1 MRLSDLAQ
9 LLIAAADIRDRFG
22 QPLRL
27 TDYQKRFIDDE
38 SRFRLVLKSRQVGGS
53 FMIAVEAFL
62 HCLLFPSSTVLLVSR
77 SMRQSVELMRKV
89 KTIVYELSKARVRDG
104 DTLYTVKIER
114 ETETLIEFSNGSR
127 IISLPNNP
135 DTIRGYTANMVYV
148 DEAAMFKN
156 DEEIRKAVVF
166 TTVATDGRITLVST
180 PKGKRGWFY
189 EAYQEPEKW
198 SIHRIHYSQ
207 APHLGQ
213 EIEELRK
220 TLTELDWRQEME
232 LEFLDEAAALFPY
245 DLILAATEDY
255 STQLE
260 TLENGYVGI
269 DFGRYRD
276 STVIIAVEKSEKLR
290 VRFIH
295 AMVGEDFNKQIDF
308 ITKACGIIKPIR
320 VLVDKTGMGIPLY
333 DVLAKK
339 LGAIVDGFT
348 FTTSNKE
355 ALILRLYNAFR
366 NNEVIIPADATELVN
381 QLHQFQRKEERGH
394 VKFEAPAGGH
404 DDYVMALAL
413 AVYAATV
420 QTTSRIN
427 VGTVWKW

>member
-1 MRLSDLAQ
+1 MKSALAQ
-9 LLIAAADIRDRFG
+9 LLLNVVDDR
-22 QPLRL
+22 LRL
-27 TDYQKRFIDDE
+27 FPYQARFIDDE
-38 SRFRLVLKSRQVGGS
+38 SRFRIVLKSRQVGGS
-53 FMIAVEAFL
+53 FMIAVEA
-62 HCLLFPSSTVLLVSR
+62 LLYALLRPNTTILLVSR
-77 SMRQSVELMRKV
+77 SLRQSVELMRKV
-89 KTIVYELSKARVRDG
+89 KTFIKQFEGVRLRYEDTVYSLNISRD
-104 DTLYTVKIER
+104 
-114 ETETLIEFSNGSR
+114 TETMIEFGNGSR
-127 IISLPNNP
+127 IISLPNSP
-135 DTIRGYTANMVYV
+135 DTIRGYSADLVYV

-156 DEEIRKAVVF
+156 DEELRKAVAF
-166 TTVATDGRITLVST
+166 TTTATRGRITLIST
-180 PKGKRGWFY
+180 PKGRRGWFY
-189 EAYQEPEKW
+189 EAYREAQHGGKW
-198 SIHRIHYSQ
+198 SLHRIHYSER
-207 APHLGQ
+207 PDLRP
-213 EIEELRK
+213 EELEELRA
-220 TLTELDWRQEME
+220 TMTELDWRQEME